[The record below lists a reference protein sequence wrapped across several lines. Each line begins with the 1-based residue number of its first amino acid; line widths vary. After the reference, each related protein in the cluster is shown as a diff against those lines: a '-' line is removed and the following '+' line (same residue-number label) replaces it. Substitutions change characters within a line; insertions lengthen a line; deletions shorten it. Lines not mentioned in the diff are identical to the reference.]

1 MVSVLLDDLIVDLAY
16 DLSDSNEISNTVSL
30 GLIFKSNGAPCREF
44 RRFGEMKELKE
55 KKKRKK
61 KKIKQKVQVE
71 LILK

>member
-16 DLSDSNEISNTVSL
+16 DLSESNEISNTVSL
-30 GLIFKSNGAPCREF
+30 GLIFKSNGAPSREF

-55 KKKRKK
+55 KKKGKK
-61 KKIKQKVQVE
+61 KKIKQKVQVG